1 MNEDNSKK
9 PDEGRL
15 IDYLL
20 NESSPEERAEVER
33 LCGESTEWQ
42 EAKKE
47 LEGTLGL
54 IEDACKRS
62 APEIQEEM
70 KLDSRRIKELE
81 ALHSGQPQECEEQEE
96 KEPQSEGRTLLFKP
110 AIWAP
115 LAAAACAALL
125 VWGPGQSVEEQAE
138 EQLVTAQSIEEE
150 KVSKSKVLAKK
161 SCFPVSCPMLS
172 LSETK

>member
-20 NESSPEERAEVER
+20 NESSSEERAQIEG
-33 LCGESTEWQ
+33 LCREAPEWQ

-54 IEDACKRS
+54 IEAASRHP

-70 KLDSRRIKELE
+70 TLDSGRIKELE
-81 ALHSGQPQECEEQEE
+81 ALHSGQSQEGEEQEG
-96 KEPQSEGRTLLFKP
+96 KESESEGKTLLFKP
-110 AIWAP
+110 AIWVP

-125 VWGPGQSVEEQAE
+125 VWGPGAE
-138 EQLVTAQSIEEE
+138 FE
-150 KVSKSKVLAKK
+150 
-161 SCFPVSCPMLS
+161 
-172 LSETK
+172 